1 MKEHILSVVAIF
13 LCFALLVGVIF
24 AFANIEDTFH
34 LRAEKVQVIVAE
46 GGNYAVIDGD
56 GEIWQ
61 FTSHRTFFVGEV
73 ITIYFDTLGTESM
86 YDDEIRMK

>member
-1 MKEHILSVVAIF
+1 MKEHIFSVIAIL
-13 LCFALLVGVIF
+13 LCFAFLVGVIF

-46 GGNYAVIDGD
+46 GSNYAVIDGD

-61 FTSHRTFFVGEV
+61 FTSRRTFFVGEV
-73 ITIYFDTLGTESM
+73 ITVYFDTLGTESI
-86 YDDEIRMK
+86 YDDQIRMK